1 MTSATTHDVYQFINK
16 ADEATIERI
25 IERLEFRGQDPTF
38 TMLRDSY
45 FDRLPLANAD
55 SILVL
60 GCGPG
65 VNVRALAT
73 RPGVSGRI
81 VGVDHSPRLIE
92 AARHAA
98 ASLEA
103 SAHIE
108 FDVGDAHELHYG
120 DAEFSLTIIHTVLSH
135 VRDPL
140 RVLQEAAR
148 VTEPGGIIAIFDGD
162 YASWTWATDDPA
174 FGQAVD
180 DALMA
185 GIISHPR
192 VMRDLPRL
200 AGKADILVTDAESY
214 LYADVGK
221 GGFFLEA
228 AEIYGPY
235 LAKIG
240 LLTAAQVEAWLAEQR
255 RADSEGTFF
264 AACGYYAY
272 ILEPPRIE

>member
-1 MTSATTHDVYQFINK
+1 MTITTTHDVYQFIND
-16 ADEATIERI
+16 ADDATIERI

-45 FDRLPLANAD
+45 FDRLPLENAE

-73 RPGVSGRI
+73 RPEVSGRI
-81 VGVDHSPRLIE
+81 VGLDHSPRLIE
-92 AARHAA
+92 AARRAA
-98 ASLEA
+98 ADLDTDA
-103 SAHIE
+103 PTE
-108 FDVGDAHELHYG
+108 FDVGDAHELPYG

-135 VRDPL
+135 VQDPL
-140 RVLQEAAR
+140 RVLREASR
-148 VTEPGGIIAIFDGD
+148 VTEPGGTLAIFDGD

-180 DALMA
+180 DAFRV
-185 GIISHPR
+185 GVISHPR
-192 VMRDLPRL
+192 VMCDLPRL
-200 AGKADILVTDAESY
+200 AGTVGLRIIDAEPY
-214 LYADVGK
+214 LYADVGMGK
-221 GGFFLEA
+221 FFLEA

-255 RADSEGTFF
+255 RAASEGTFF
-264 AACGYYAY
+264 AACAYYTF
-272 ILEPPRIE
+272 LVQRPLR